1 MRLTF
6 IILSIIAAILGLA
19 LSILPFGSIAVI
31 PIVISIIFG
40 LLAFKLFHKDGKN
53 TSIIKLVFL
62 IVIISLGLT
71 IYNSL
76 RPNEV
81 DEEIESTLNENQSD
95 EDSIEELESIE
106 IEE

>member
-6 IILSIIAAILGLA
+6 IILSIIAAILGLT
-19 LSILPFGSIAVI
+19 LSILPFGSIAII
-31 PIVISIIFG
+31 PIAIAFTFG
-40 LLAFKLFHKDGKN
+40 LLAFRLSHKEEKN
-53 TSIIKLVFL
+53 TAIIKLVFL

-76 RPNEV
+76 RPNVV
-81 DEEIESTLNENQSD
+81 DEENESPLIENQSD
-95 EDSIEELESIE
+95 EDSIEELESID

>member
-6 IILSIIAAILGLA
+6 IILSIIAAILGLT
-19 LSILPFGSIAVI
+19 LSILPFGSIAII
-31 PIVISIIFG
+31 PIAITFIFG
-40 LLAFKLFHKDGKN
+40 LLAFKLSHKEGKN
-53 TSIIKLVFL
+53 TSVIKLVFFL
-62 IVIISLGLT
+62 VIISLGLT

-81 DEEIESTLNENQSD
+81 GEENESTLIENQSD
-95 EDSIEELESIE
+95 ENSIEELESIE